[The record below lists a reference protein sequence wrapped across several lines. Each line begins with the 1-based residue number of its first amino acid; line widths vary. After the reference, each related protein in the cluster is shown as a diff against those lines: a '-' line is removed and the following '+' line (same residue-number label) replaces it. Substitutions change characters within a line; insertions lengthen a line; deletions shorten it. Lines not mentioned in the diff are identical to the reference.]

1 MTQKHPGRVGTRVD
15 IARQWDTGVRYC
27 PVEKQV
33 VLRRYWSD
41 PLPSDSTAS
50 VEKQSAPLSR
60 GRALVRL
67 GSIGVVILCVVGVF
81 LYLGGW
87 FSPSAVTPARF
98 VDAFERADG
107 VFSGFRR
114 NHAKGV
120 GVSGYFESNGQGA
133 RLSKAVVFRAGR
145 VPVIGRFSFGGGD
158 PNVADASTS
167 VRGLA
172 LLFRLPDGEEWR
184 TAMVN
189 LPVFPFQTPQDFYD
203 NLVASQPDP
212 KTGKPDPE
220 KMKAFGA
227 SHPATVRAIGI
238 IQSHAPSSGFD
249 NTAFNSLNAFRFI
262 DAAGASIPVRWSLAP
277 AQPFAAATT
286 APTAQTDKNFMFDAL
301 IASILQ
307 HPLQW
312 HLIITIG
319 QPGDPTNDATMAW
332 PDGREQVDVGTLT
345 LDHIESEETSPAR
358 DINFD
363 PLVLPSGM
371 APSDDPLLSA
381 RSAIYSQSFTRRAG
395 EAKTPSAIS
404 PAEVGK

>member
-1 MTQKHPGRVGTRVD
+1 MPT
-15 IARQWDTGVRYC
+15 
-27 PVEKQV
+27 
-33 VLRRYWSD
+33 
-41 PLPSDSTAS
+41 DSTAS
-50 VEKQSAPLSR
+50 AQKQPAPLSR
-60 GRALVRL
+60 GSALPRVL
-67 GSIGVVILCVVGVF
+67 GIGIVLLCVVAGF

-87 FSPSAVTPARF
+87 FSPKALTPARF
-98 VDAFERADG
+98 VDQFERDDG
-107 VFSGFRR
+107 VHSGFRR

-120 GVSGYFESNGQGA
+120 GVSGYFESNAEGV
-133 RLSKAVVFRAGR
+133 RLSKAAVFKPGR
-145 VPVIGRFSFGGGD
+145 VPVVGRFSFGGGIPD
-158 PNVADASTS
+158 VADAPTM
-167 VRGLA
+167 VRGLG
-172 LLFRLPDGEEWR
+172 LLFRLPGGEEWR

-189 LPVFPFQTPQDFYD
+189 LPVFPFQTPQAFYD

-212 KTGKPDPE
+212 QTGKPDPK
-220 KMKAFGA
+220 KMAAFAA
-227 SHPATVRAIGI
+227 SYPATVRALGI

-249 NTAFNSLNAFRFI
+249 NATFSGLNAFWFI
-262 DAAGASIPVRWSLAP
+262 DAAGKSIPVRWTLAP
-277 AQPFAAATT
+277 VQPFAAANMATT
-286 APTAQTDKNFMFDAL
+286 QTDKNYMFDAL

-381 RSAIYSQSFTRRAG
+381 RSAIYSRSFTRRAG

-404 PAEVGK
+404 PAEVRK

>member
-1 MTQKHPGRVGTRVD
+1 
-15 IARQWDTGVRYC
+15 
-27 PVEKQV
+27 
-33 VLRRYWSD
+33 
-41 PLPSDSTAS
+41 LPSDSTAS
-50 VEKQSAPLSR
+50 VEKQAAPLSR
-60 GRALVRL
+60 GRALARL
-67 GSIGVVILCVVGVF
+67 GGIGVVLLCVAFGF
-81 LYLGGW
+81 FYLRGW
-87 FSPSAVTPARF
+87 FSPNALTPARF
-98 VDAFERADG
+98 VNAFERANG

-120 GVSGYFESNGQGA
+120 GVSGYFDSNGQGA
-133 RLSKAVVFRAGR
+133 RLSKAVVFRTGR

-158 PNVADASTS
+158 PNVADAPNM
-167 VRGLA
+167 VRGLG
-172 LLFRLPDGEEWR
+172 LLFWLPDGEQWR
-184 TAMVN
+184 MAMVN

-220 KMKAFGA
+220 KMAAFAA
-227 SHPATVRAIGI
+227 SHPATVRALGI

-249 NTAFNSLNAFRFI
+249 NTEFNSLNAFRFI
-262 DAAGASIPVRWSLAP
+262 DAAGMTIPVRWSLAP
-277 AQPFAAATT
+277 VEPVVAVTT
-286 APTAQTDKNFMFDAL
+286 AGTAQTDKNYMFDAL

-319 QPGDPTNDATMAW
+319 KPGDLTNDATMAW

-345 LDHIESEETSPAR
+345 LDHIESEETSLAR

-404 PAEVGK
+404 AAEVGK